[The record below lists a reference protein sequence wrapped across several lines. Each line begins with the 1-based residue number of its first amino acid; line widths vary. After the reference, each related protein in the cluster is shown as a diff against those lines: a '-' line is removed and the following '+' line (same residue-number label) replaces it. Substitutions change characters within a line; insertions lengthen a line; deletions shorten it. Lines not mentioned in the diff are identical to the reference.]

1 MSIVTVE
8 LPSSL
13 QERLEQ
19 LAQELDVSIADLLVD
34 AADKMSQ
41 IDTLEKV
48 KQRALKRD
56 TRAAFDK
63 VLNAVPDKVP
73 VLPDDRVK

>member
-19 LAQELDVSIADLLVD
+19 LAHELDVSIADLLVD

>member
-34 AADKMSQ
+34 AAEKMSQ
-41 IDTLEKV
+41 IDILEKV

-63 VLNAVPDKVP
+63 VLNAVPDNVP

>member
-63 VLNAVPDKVP
+63 VLNAVPDNVP

>member
-13 QERLEQ
+13 RERLEQ